1 MASSSTEIRKKFLD
15 YFVKHNHKEIK
26 SASLIPQNDPTL
38 LFVNAGMVPFKD
50 IFLGREQVDYKRATS
65 SQCCVRA
72 GGKHND
78 LEQVG
83 YTARHHTMFE
93 MLGNFSFG
101 DYFKREAIQYAWKF
115 LTEELSLPVEK
126 LWVTVYEDDTEAE
139 AIWLNE
145 MNIDP
150 QRFSRCGAVDN
161 FWSMGDTG
169 PCGPCSEIFYD
180 HGADI
185 FGGPPGSPDQEGD
198 RYVEIWNLVFMQYD
212 KQPSGDLMEL
222 PNPSVDTGMGL
233 ERLCAVLQGVHNNY
247 DTDLFLP
254 IIEAIK
260 KLADKTA
267 ITHTSVCAIAD
278 HIRSCSFMITAGI
291 VPGNEGRGYVLRRI
305 IRRAIRHGYQ
315 IGIKERFFS
324 DLLTPLLSIMG
335 DAYPE
340 LIKEKSFIQKVL
352 LQEEQQFAKTL
363 EQGMALLETDIAKLS
378 GNIIPGKT
386 VFRLYD
392 TYGFPP
398 DLTGDIAREKNLQLD
413 LAGFEKQMAKQRQQS
428 QAASQFSS
436 TAAYALNIEA
446 KTTFSGYHCLEDMA
460 TIVAIFYQD
469 KQAPTLTAKQQGVLV
484 LSNTPFY
491 AEAGGQVA
499 DTGVICGAD
508 GQIFEVQ
515 DTQKY
520 GEAYYHFG
528 TLLSGQLTVGD
539 KVSLAVAQELRN
551 AIVLNHSA
559 THLLHAA
566 LRQLLG
572 EHVTQKGSL
581 VAADRLRFDF
591 SHFAALTEEECA
603 SIEQMVNEKI
613 RENLPVSTEILTP
626 DEAATKGAIAL
637 FGEKYGDKVRV
648 LQMGDFSI
656 ELCGGT
662 HVKATGE
669 IGLFKIISEGGV
681 AAGIRRLEAVTGS
694 SALLLLNNY
703 QQQLNQ
709 VAHLLKTK
717 PDVVVDKV
725 SQLLSKQKQLEKDV
739 QKLQAKVTSGSGRDL
754 SDTAENINGI
764 QLVTAKFEGVDL
776 KTLRNTL
783 DQLKNKLQTAVVVLA
798 TVHGKKIQLV
808 AGVTK
813 TCTDKIHAGNVI
825 NFVAQ
830 QVGGKGGG
838 RPDMAQAG
846 GDDPAELDTALAS
859 VKGYIEQLLVK

>member
-1 MASSSTEIRKKFLD
+1 MALSSTQIRKKFLN
-15 YFVKHNHKEIK
+15 YFVKNGHKEIG
-26 SASLIPQNDPTL
+26 SASLVPQNDPTL

-50 IFLGREQVDYKRATS
+50 IFLGREHVDYKRATS

-101 DYFKREAIQYAWKF
+101 DYFKREAIQYAWTF
-115 LTEELSLPVEK
+115 LTEDLSLPADK
-126 LWVTVYEDDTEAE
+126 LWVTVYKDDKEAE
-139 AIWLNE
+139 DIWINE
-145 MNIDP
+145 MGIDP
-150 QRFSRCGAVDN
+150 QRFSRCGEADN

-180 HGADI
+180 HGAEI

-198 RYVEIWNLVFMQYD
+198 RYVEIWNLVFMQYE
-212 KQPSGDLMEL
+212 KLPSGELLEL

-233 ERLCAVLQGVHNNY
+233 ERLVAVLQGVHNNY

-254 IIEAIK
+254 IIDAINQ
-260 KLADKTA
+260 LADSEA
-267 ITHTSVCAIAD
+267 VTHTSVCAIAD

-291 VPGNEGRGYVLRRI
+291 VPSNEGRGYVLRRI

-315 IGIKERFFS
+315 IGIKDCFFS
-324 DLLTPLLSIMG
+324 RLLEPLISIMG
-335 DAYPE
+335 DPYPE
-340 LIKEKSFIQKVL
+340 LVKNKDFIQEIL

-363 EQGMALLETDIAKLS
+363 EQGMALLDADITKIS
-378 GNIIPGKT
+378 SNVIPGET

-398 DLTGDIAREKNLQLD
+398 DLTGDIARERNLKVDQK
-413 LAGFEKQMAKQRQQS
+413 GFDQCMAKQRQQS

-436 TAAYALNIEA
+436 AKAYALNIDVE
-446 KTTFSGYHCLEDMA
+446 TVFSGYQCLEDSA
-460 TIVAIFYQD
+460 KVLAIFYQD
-469 KQAPTLTAKQQGVLV
+469 EPVDSLKIDQQGIVV

-491 AEAGGQVA
+491 AEAGGQIGDA
-499 DTGVICGAD
+499 GEIIGSGLTLI
-508 GQIFEVQ
+508 IE

-520 GEAYYHFG
+520 GDAYYHFG
-528 TLLSGQLTVGD
+528 TLISGQVNVGD
-539 KVSLAVAQELRN
+539 TVTTKVDQERRKS
-551 AIVLNHSA
+551 IMLNHSA

-572 EHVTQKGSL
+572 EHITQKGSL

-591 SHFAALTEEECA
+591 SHIIALSEAELA
-603 SIEQMVNEKI
+603 SIEQRVNEKI
-613 RENLPVSTEILTP
+613 RDNLPVITEIMSP
-626 DEAATKGAIAL
+626 KDASNKGAMAL
-637 FGEKYGDKVRV
+637 FGEKYGDSVRV
-648 LQMGDFSI
+648 LQMGDFSM

-669 IGLFKIISEGGV
+669 IGLFKITGETGI
-681 AAGIRRLEAVTGS
+681 AAGVRRIEAVTGAA
-694 SALLLLNNY
+694 ALSWLSGY
-703 QQQLNQ
+703 QQQLSQ
-709 VAHLLKTK
+709 ASQLLKVK
-717 PDVVVDKV
+717 PENVVDKL
-725 SQLLSKQKQLEKDV
+725 QQILAKQKQLDKDV
-739 QKLQAKVTSGSGRDL
+739 ERLQAKITSDSGRDL
-754 SDTAENINGI
+754 SETAEDINGI
-764 QLVTAKFEGVDL
+764 QLVTAKFESVDL
-776 KTLRNTL
+776 KVLRNTL
-783 DQLKNKLQTAVVVLA
+783 DNLKNKLQTSVIVLA

-813 TCTDKIHAGNVI
+813 TCTDRIHAGKVI

-838 RPDMAQAG
+838 RADMAQAG
-846 GDDPAELDTALAS
+846 GDDPAQLDAALAS
-859 VKGYIEQLLVK
+859 VKGYIETLLAD